1 MLHNRPVKL
10 KVSTGMD
17 FALPVRL
24 LNSMVVIAALLS
36 PHPLLLTVPVALVLW
51 AGWVRQR
58 KGLFKTKSSELIS
71 IIFPDGHVRLE
82 SKREVIF
89 EGFLN
94 GQQWCS
100 RRLTVLRICNEDST
114 RKLVIQSAKQQ
125 VADDF
130 RRLNMWLRQ
139 DLCNNTRGKQVLSN

>member
-1 MLHNRPVKL
+1 
-10 KVSTGMD
+10 MD

-36 PHPLLLTVPVALVLW
+36 PHPLLLTVPVALVFG
-51 AGWVRQR
+51 AGWIRHRTV
-58 KGLFKTKSSELIS
+58 FYKTKSGELIS
-71 IIFPDGHVRLE
+71 IIFPDGRVRLE

-100 RRLTVLRICNEDST
+100 RWLTVLRISNEDST
-114 RKLVIQSAKQQ
+114 RKLIFQSAKQQ

-139 DLCNNTRGKQVLSN
+139 DLCNNTRGQQVLNG